1 MKILLANEGCIMGG
15 VETWMVSLSSMLR
28 ARGHD
33 CELFFFNHGPM
44 EQHLPEDVT
53 AHFGDLADLL
63 KLVHSKGFD
72 LIHANST
79 DWHTGI
85 AAVRHLGVKLVLT
98 SHGRNVPTWNP
109 LNSDALVSC
118 SRWEAEEQEA
128 ETGVPVQTVL
138 NGIDTERFKASQVT
152 ETKGPPIVAWIGRG
166 VNVEQKRIDKLASIA
181 PFLHKAGLRLHLVEP
196 YGPDEVSKVAP
207 EAVSTLQPIADF
219 WGAVP
224 VEKMA
229 GFYLEVAAS
238 GGCVLSTSS
247 FEGLPL
253 TLLEAQAAGC
263 PAIGPDVRG
272 VNECISPEHGGLLY
286 PFEMEAWDLAALII
300 KTLGDADEMRWRR
313 SACEKF
319 AREEFSLERMTGDYL
334 KVYEKALRTPRKSLS
349 MERSLVGVWP
359 RLGWKG
365 YLEQCWS
372 GGHCQYLASQKL
384 AAEGQW
390 RLAEIAAR
398 SALSTCPTLFTRPQR
413 AFHFLK
419 TELRSKFSSKPVP
432 ERETDGQS
440 AMTPPVEAERHE
452 P

>member
-44 EQHLPEDVT
+44 ERNLPEDVT

-63 KLVHSKGFD
+63 KLVHSKGFE
-72 LIHANST
+72 LVHANST

-85 AAVRHLGVKLVLT
+85 AAVRLLGVKLVLT

-118 SRWEAEEQEA
+118 SRWEAEEQRKQ
-128 ETGVPVQTVL
+128 TGVLVETVL
-138 NGIDTERFKASQVT
+138 NGIDIERFKAAEVN

-166 VNVEQKRIDKLASIA
+166 VNVEQKRIDKLAGIA
-181 PFLHKAGLRLHLVEP
+181 PLLHKAGLRLHLVEP

-207 EAVSTLQPIADF
+207 EAVNALRGVADF
-219 WGAVP
+219 WAAVP

-272 VNECISPEHGGLLY
+272 VNECISPEHGGILY
-286 PFEMEAWDLAALII
+286 PFEIGAEELSALII
-300 KTLGDADEMRWRR
+300 KTLGNEDEMRWRR
-313 SACEKF
+313 SASEKF

-334 KVYEKALRTPRKSLS
+334 KIYEKAMRSPRQGFST
-349 MERSLVGVWP
+349 ERSLFGVWP
-359 RLGWKG
+359 KLGWKG
-365 YLEQCWS
+365 YLEHCWS

-384 AAEGQW
+384 AAQGEW

-398 SALSTCPTLFTRPQR
+398 SALSSCPTLFTRPQR
-413 AFHFLK
+413 AFHLLK
-419 TELRSKFSSKPVP
+419 TELWSKFSSKAAPQP
-432 ERETDGQS
+432 EPDGQTVI
-440 AMTPPVEAERHE
+440 TPPVEAERHK